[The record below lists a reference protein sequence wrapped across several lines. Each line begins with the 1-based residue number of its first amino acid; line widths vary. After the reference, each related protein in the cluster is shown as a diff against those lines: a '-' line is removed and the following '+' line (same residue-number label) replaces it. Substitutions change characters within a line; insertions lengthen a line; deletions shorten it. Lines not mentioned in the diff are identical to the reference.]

1 MSVLELR
8 LQIYTISLLEHSDIS
23 HQVTA
28 FYLNVSFQM
37 RLLAVYL
44 PFSLVVVVVTISVS
58 DSDERHTELTSRSG
72 FISDKDL
79 SQRTLR
85 HVGST
90 FNDIQ
95 EGSPAT
101 TPSTTTTTQPQ
112 DTTHHP
118 PSFSTPDPS
127 QPGGPRRQS
136 LRFQQQLHQHQQQHE
151 EQELRRQLKEQ
162 LREQL
167 EQQPREQFTPPTHPD
182 ISLIPLQAVEE
193 DNGGNGVMGEKF
205 PPYTE
210 VFPPFPPHA
219 LPASTPSPVP
229 QAPPKRHISQAIQA
243 PSRPQVFQS
252 QQGTQRPQ
260 IPQPQQVFQQP
271 LNSHLF
277 KVQQDTQSFQNPQ
290 ISQAPP
296 NHRLQVSQ
304 HPQSVQHPPSPQIL
318 QAPQRLQAP
327 PKSQISQA
335 PRDPQA
341 LRLLGEFRPPQALS
355 DAPQE
360 FQTAQAPQAVLAHH
374 ISPPL
379 LSLQAPQT
387 PQALQV
393 IPAPKIPPLFF
404 GSQGAHSVQVTHIHP
419 APQVN
424 HITQVT
430 KVLKPFSGSQGE
442 IHITPA
448 TKVSQSVFESQVS
461 QLAPIQQIVHLAPSL
476 QVFQNVQEPQ
486 VPQTITSAHA
496 QQSVPGIQVPQIASL
511 QRVQQGAPELEVLQ
525 LSPAPQTPQIIP
537 PAQIQQIVTPTQIQ
551 PIAAPTP
558 IQQIATDQHVPQT
571 FPTKEVFQVFHEA
584 QIFPVTPAPHVP
596 QTASVLHVTEIS
608 PALQVSPGVQEAQV
622 PDNTQVTPRPR
633 LPVDFNEPNLPTGG
647 PEVKFP
653 TGAHGPRFPTG
664 PHGPR
669 FPTGP
674 HTSRIPQGHRA
685 PPRRPHPGGGPPQ
698 RVTGR
703 RPPQRPLAPPVRD
716 LTHPERPRPTPPRPG
731 LRQAR
736 GRANLL
742 PNRPSSSHTRVHS
755 SPLSTGDVL
764 THRMDKGHMEVKS
777 NVSTPNKNEIQ
788 VGAHDISFPSTY
800 SIPDLNANIPERSD
814 SLKVSLGN
822 KNNIQKDPTRRLQQG
837 GMKGRRP
844 GVVEVLRKKLPQ
856 SLNLSE
862 TGHTVQKRLRK
873 LVGSAATRASLMGKV
888 TGEVLGAGVVAVGH
902 AKDALI
908 QAMSKPVGSPRA
920 YETHTYASGLQ
931 LTVPHE
937 DHVKHHRFGV
947 RFNWSSTPPGGL
959 LPVVGMG
966 IDSNVMT
973 KSLPSG
979 SYVPPALLGPYTH
992 SDSYHFNP
1000 LTYNNHPPN
1009 YHGSPPFHQGGP
1021 PHPPIHHGGPHLPP
1035 NYHGSPPFHQ
1045 RGPPHPPIH
1054 HGGPPLP
1061 PNHQGS
1067 PFHQGGP
1074 PHPPIHH
1081 GGPPLPPNHQGSP
1094 FHQGG
1099 PPHHG
1104 GLLHPPI
1111 HQGGPPYPPIHEGNR
1126 RHPPVHHGGRLHSSF
1141 HQGRPANLPIINKDH
1156 LPNVN
1161 NGRLESTD
1169 HGDNSFTDNPYFTS
1183 HQEEDLEYL
1192 PDLGHDYPGKTGQFH
1207 RSSSN
1212 RPCWNGRWVRPPV
1225 TQVFQYGPHS
1235 YPPCAP
1241 RTHIPPHHRPRLSHN
1256 RNNPHH
1262 HQNNNKHNNQFQ
1274 NNTHNTLNQDY
1285 PKQVKDIKDII
1296 KYPSHPRDQRSKD
1309 DPKNESVFLNLRP
1322 DGIDIEAELNPYRS
1336 MDELRRAISQKEEEF
1351 TILDIISR
1359 ENQELYFDQVIITG
1373 GDEEHKF

>member
-118 PSFSTPDPS
+118 PSFSTPEIDRADNLSFFLDDTPDEDENFLTELENYSLEYKPSKDQVDREVWLGSPIDRQHHNRGRRPNFTLFQDPS

-387 PQALQV
+387 PQ
-393 IPAPKIPPLFF
+393 
-404 GSQGAHSVQVTHIHP
+404 
-419 APQVN
+419 
-424 HITQVT
+424 
-430 KVLKPFSGSQGE
+430 
-442 IHITPA
+442 
-448 TKVSQSVFESQVS
+448 
-461 QLAPIQQIVHLAPSL
+461 
-476 QVFQNVQEPQ
+476 
-486 VPQTITSAHA
+486 
-496 QQSVPGIQVPQIASL
+496 
-511 QRVQQGAPELEVLQ
+511 
-525 LSPAPQTPQIIP
+525 
-537 PAQIQQIVTPTQIQ
+537 
-551 PIAAPTP
+551 
-558 IQQIATDQHVPQT
+558 
-571 FPTKEVFQVFHEA
+571 
-584 QIFPVTPAPHVP
+584 
-596 QTASVLHVTEIS
+596 
-608 PALQVSPGVQEAQV
+608 ALQVSPGVQEAQV